1 MMLTFSIKLKLHNTR
16 IGVLNKAL
24 NEEADTILYLSEL
37 LYVKI

>member
-1 MMLTFSIKLKLHNTR
+1 MMFIFIIKLKARNTR
-16 IGVLNKAL
+16 IGVLNKNL